1 MYPAIQASNLQRH
14 MSSDLND
21 KNQLKPNF
29 LKNVRSR
36 DTVKTESNLHQE
48 KMQ

>member
-1 MYPAIQASNLQRH
+1 
-14 MSSDLND
+14 MSSDPND

-29 LKNVRSR
+29 LENARSR
-36 DTVKTESNLHQE
+36 DTVKTDSNLHQE